1 MHKFW
6 ACKANMQHH
15 CNNWKCKHFMQ
26 ETIDAHVLANKC
38 EGPRELLIQG
48 RSIASNASE
57 TLWFHMAK
65 KCDEQFL
72 KILFVQTLFV
82 AYQSV
87 LCWCFFMEP
96 IRFKLENKIVRM
108 FWWWLF
114 CIVYVFFKNG
124 FSESGELLSNKQ
136 AKKYNNKNTQTSLD
150 DFISE
155 AWTST

>member
-1 MHKFW
+1 
-6 ACKANMQHH
+6 
-15 CNNWKCKHFMQ
+15 MQ

-65 KCDEQFL
+65 KCEEQLL

-136 AKKYNNKNTQTSLD
+136 AKKIQ
-150 DFISE
+150 
-155 AWTST
+155 